1 MHPIAAE
8 RGRFLPY
15 LLAWVPL
22 GVLLAALLALA
33 GALAWTEALAVA
45 LPLTLLY
52 ADVCLGAF
60 YVCRAVPLGPT
71 HLGRLAAT
79 QLAAAVASAI
89 LWVLASRAWIFALDW
104 LGLFPGLAAKEPRT
118 VGVVVFGMGVL
129 LFLLSSA
136 LHYVLAAV
144 EASRRAETEALRLE
158 LVSREAELRALRA
171 QIHPHFLFNALNSIS
186 ALIGSDP
193 AGARRM
199 CILLAEFLRASLTL
213 GTRDRVPLGEE
224 LALVEKLLAIE
235 GVRFGSRLGREQLV
249 EEDARPCLVPPL
261 LLQPLVEN
269 AVTHGIAGLVDG
281 GTVRIEARRRG
292 SHLDVAVENP
302 RDPET
307 PARKG
312 TGLGLDNVKRRL
324 LAAYGREAGV
334 TVREDRRRFRV
345 ELTLPA
351 QAG

>member
-8 RGRFLPY
+8 RGRLVPY
-15 LLAWVPL
+15 LLAWIPL
-22 GVLLAALLALA
+22 GVLLAALLALT
-33 GALAWTEALAVA
+33 GSLGWVEALAVA
-45 LPLTLLY
+45 LPLTLVY

-71 HLGRLAAT
+71 NLGRLALT
-79 QLAAAVASAI
+79 HLAASMASAI
-89 LWVLASRAWIFALDW
+89 IWVVGSRAWVGALDW
-104 LGLFPGLAAKEPRT
+104 LGAFPGLSAREPR
-118 VGVVVFGMGVL
+118 VVSVIFFGTGVL
-129 LFLLSSA
+129 FFLLSSA
-136 LHYVLAAV
+136 LHYLLAAV

-171 QIHPHFLFNALNSIS
+171 QIHPHFLFNSLNSIS
-186 ALIGSDP
+186 ALVTSDP
-193 AGARRM
+193 VGARRM

-213 GTRDRVPLGEE
+213 GSRDKIPLGEE

-235 GVRFGSRLGREQLV
+235 GVRFGSRLGREQEV

-269 AVTHGIAGLVDG
+269 AVTHGISGLVDG

-292 SHLDVAVENP
+292 SHLDLAVENP

-324 LAAYGREAGV
+324 LAAYGREAAV

-351 QAG
+351 QSA